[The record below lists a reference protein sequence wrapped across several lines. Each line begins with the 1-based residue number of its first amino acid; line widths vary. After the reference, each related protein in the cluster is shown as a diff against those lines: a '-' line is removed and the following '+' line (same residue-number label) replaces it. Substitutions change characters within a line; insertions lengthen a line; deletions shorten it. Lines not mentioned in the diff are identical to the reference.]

1 MIFTLNIFVDHDLKF
16 GGEEVV
22 EETEEKKHE
31 YHQND
36 KPRKSILNPDS
47 L

>member
-22 EETEEKKHE
+22 EETEEKNMNITRTINLE
-31 YHQND
+31 NLY
-36 KPRKSILNPDS
+36 
-47 L
+47 